1 MRISSQARIYA
12 AGIALVL
19 GLAGVAAHAQ
29 PSPAGPRAEAP
40 LHIIVG
46 YAPGGAADSVARAY
60 AEQVR
65 LDTGGTVIVE
75 NRPGASARLAL
86 EYVKQSKPDGRTI
99 FLGPSPLFTVFPL
112 TYRHLS
118 YDADRDLAPVAV
130 LTDIPTAV
138 SAGKGQPYANM
149 AEYVEWIKKNP
160 KAATIGLATVGN
172 TLQLGTFEVG
182 RQVGVEITPVAYKG
196 ASPMLVDV
204 ISGRVSIGADALA
217 SQMELYKGGKL
228 NLLGVSGSTRARSAP
243 EVPTMLEQGF
253 AQYQYATS
261 WYAAFVP
268 AATPADV
275 IGQLEGILVKASAS
289 PDMIARLGAI
299 GLEVVG
305 LPGAQAS
312 KRIAQ
317 ERAYWAPIVKA
328 SGMELND

>member
-1 MRISSQARIYA
+1 MNSNLRAMLPA
-12 AGIALVL
+12 AAAAIALIV
-19 GLAGVAAHAQ
+19 AGSVAHAQ
-29 PSPAGPRAEAP
+29 GTSAASGADAP
-40 LHIIVG
+40 LRIIVG
-46 YAPGGAADSVARAY
+46 YAPGGAADNVARAY
-60 AEQVR
+60 AEQIR
-65 LDTGGTVIVE
+65 QDTGGAVIVE
-75 NRPGASARLAL
+75 NRPGASARVAL
-86 EYVKQSKPDGRTI
+86 DYVKQSKPDGRTV

-112 TYRHLS
+112 TYRNLS
-118 YDADRDLAPVAV
+118 YDADRDLVPAAV

-149 AEYVEWIKKNP
+149 AQYVEWIRQNP

-196 ASPMLVDV
+196 ASPMLMDV
-204 ISGRVSIGADALA
+204 ISGLVSIGADALA

-228 NLLGVSGSTRARSAP
+228 NLLGVSGSARAKSAP

-253 AQYQYATS
+253 PQYQYATS

-268 AATPADV
+268 AATPPDVVGKLERTLVSASANAD
-275 IGQLEGILVKASAS
+275 LVKRLAAS
-289 PDMIARLGAI
+289 

-305 LPGAQAS
+305 LPGAEAT
-312 KRIAQ
+312 KRIRA